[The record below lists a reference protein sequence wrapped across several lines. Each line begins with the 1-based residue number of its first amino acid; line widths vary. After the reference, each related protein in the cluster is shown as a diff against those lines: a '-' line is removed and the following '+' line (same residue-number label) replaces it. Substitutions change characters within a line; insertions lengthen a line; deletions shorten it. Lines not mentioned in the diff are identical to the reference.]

1 MFSILFHI
9 IGIMLIETSFFF
21 YYIGPMETD
30 MFKSKIL
37 QIVEQPFF
45 IPPST
50 SNISFPFHTSNIIS
64 TIFYNQTI
72 PTIQTI
78 QTIQNIEYNLNTQ
91 SILAQER
98 RNQQN
103 YELFIFTIK
112 CWGSFT
118 LFWLLAYII
127 YIKYKDYHSYKKYSG
142 LTTIGISSHSQL
154 TYRKGS
160 IDDYESELPI
170 SSLQKKDEA
179 LTKTIQYIG
188 FCGLLVL
195 FQYLFFN
202 YIVFLY
208 NPLSIDEAKYIIY
221 IQAFHQLDKAD

>member
-1 MFSILFHI
+1 MFYILFHI
-9 IGIMLIETSFFF
+9 IGIMLLETSFFF

-30 MFKSKIL
+30 MFKSKLL
-37 QIVEQPFF
+37 QIVEQPVF

-50 SNISFPFHTSNIIS
+50 SNISFPFHTSDIIS
-64 TIFYNQTI
+64 TIIYYYYNETI
-72 PTIQTI
+72 KDT
-78 QTIQNIEYNLNTQ
+78 EDNLYTQ
-91 SILAQER
+91 SCLGKER

-142 LTTIGISSHSQL
+142 LTTIGLSSPSQL

-221 IQAFHQLDKAD
+221 LQAFPQLDKAD

>member
-1 MFSILFHI
+1 MNFLFLLLSVGDRSHYS
-9 IGIMLIETSFFF
+9 GYSHTL
-21 YYIGPMETD
+21 
-30 MFKSKIL
+30 
-37 QIVEQPFF
+37 F
-45 IPPST
+45 I
-50 SNISFPFHTSNIIS
+50 SNIKIIIRIKNI
-64 TIFYNQTI
+64 
-72 PTIQTI
+72 
-78 QTIQNIEYNLNTQ
+78 
-91 SILAQER
+91 
-98 RNQQN
+98 
-103 YELFIFTIK
+103 
-112 CWGSFT
+112 
-118 LFWLLAYII
+118 
-127 YIKYKDYHSYKKYSG
+127 G

-170 SSLQKKDEA
+170 SSLQKKNEA